1 LLSQFVVVYPK
12 QTLVSRK
19 EVIKVLDRK
28 VMALVVLIV
37 GIVVLAVSLLADPIG
52 LGEAGSSF
60 GPRQI
65 IGTVVGAFAI
75 VVGLILRFRTQS
87 V

>member
-1 LLSQFVVVYPK
+1 M
-12 QTLVSRK
+12 
-19 EVIKVLDRK
+19 LDRK
-28 VMALVVLIV
+28 VIALVVLIV

-52 LGEAGSSF
+52 LGETNSSF

-75 VVGLILRFRTQS
+75 VVGLVLRLRTQS
-87 V
+87 A

>member
-1 LLSQFVVVYPK
+1 MLSQCVVVYPK
-12 QTLVSRK
+12 QTLVSRE
-19 EVIKVLDRK
+19 EVIQVLDRK
-28 VMALVVLIV
+28 VIALVVLIV
-37 GIVVLAVSLLADPIG
+37 GIIVLAVSLLADPIG
-52 LGEAGSSF
+52 LGETNSSF

-75 VVGLILRFRTQS
+75 VVGLVLRLRTQS